1 MIIVELTGGLGNQM
15 FQYAFGRSLS
25 LMLNRQLLI
34 DDHAFSL
41 AGNPERTYNLD
52 IFNLDIEF
60 INREQF
66 NPAETVHHVFER
78 HENTY
83 DKGLL
88 ETLKKLPSD
97 VPVKLMGYWQ
107 SYRYFDEIKA
117 VIKADFQ
124 YLYPLQER
132 WLTLG
137 NQIKETESVMVH
149 VRRGDYLLAPD
160 FHRTVSEF
168 YLERAMD
175 IARNQCSSAVFYIFS
190 DDIAWCKANITAAE
204 DVVFVEDHFQDQHN
218 EYVLQ
223 LMSLCKHFIIAN
235 SSFSWWAAYLGSAEN
250 SLIVAPKEW
259 LSIPLNTADLIPD
272 KWRQISMD

>member
-41 AGNPERTYNLD
+41 AGNPDRTYNLD

-60 INREQF
+60 INMEQF
-66 NPAETVHHVFER
+66 NPGETVHHVFEI

-88 ETLKKLPSD
+88 EALKKLPSD

-168 YLERAMD
+168 YLERAIN
-175 IARNQCSSAVFYIFS
+175 IARNQYSNAVFYIFS
-190 DDIAWCKANITAAE
+190 DDIGWCKANITAAE